1 MALWSSG
8 LIHLLWSQA
17 TQFQIQLREYDFFEE
32 TLLIRHKHKI
42 DGIFNVKWVSQV
54 KILAFYNATSPSEQ
68 QQKSPKKS
76 KLLNLWLKFQS
87 SLLGPPVECVDQSGW
102 GLDQRVP
109 AVLVVSLISNL
120 TSFSRIGVQSNMTSL
135 RSSYIDR
142 VRLKYPSR
150 KLQVTHTLH
159 FSYKTTPQ
167 IGSSYWRS

>member
-1 MALWSSG
+1 M
-8 LIHLLWSQA
+8 
-17 TQFQIQLREYDFFEE
+17 
-32 TLLIRHKHKI
+32 
-42 DGIFNVKWVSQV
+42 KWVSQV

-76 KLLNLWLKFQS
+76 KLSNLWLKFQS
-87 SLLGPPVECVDQSGW
+87 LLLGPPVECVDQSGW

-150 KLQVTHTLH
+150 KLQVTHTLRLQVIKFIWL
-159 FSYKTTPQ
+159 FSYYSQGTRVRSPNRSLNLPTTSIEYTEPLLP
-167 IGSSYWRS
+167 WLV